1 MIIILYLCAVVQ
13 KYKYMAV
20 YQIRI
25 NEKMS
30 LGKSLV
36 AYLQSIPQIVT
47 FEKSIEK
54 QASKSDVYMSLDRA
68 FADVRLMMDGKKR
81 KKTLDELINELRN
94 SND

>member
-1 MIIILYLCAVVQ
+1 
-13 KYKYMAV
+13 MAT
-20 YQIRI
+20 YQITI

-47 FEKSIEK
+47 FEMSKGKS
-54 QASKSDVYMSLDRA
+54 APKSELYHSLDRA
-68 FADVRLMMDGKKR
+68 FADVRLMIDGKKR
-81 KKTLDELINELRN
+81 KKSLSELIDELPD